1 MKGVFGLGSHLELAK
16 KLEWE
21 FEQLIAK
28 PNNAY
33 HAYNFFVTA
42 WHLVEWKYP
51 DLADTSIRNK
61 LREQTPLL
69 QICEHLAVGAKHF
82 EPRSAHLN
90 AVSGSKKS
98 GVWAD
103 GVWAANAWGED
114 VWETWLEIT
123 LTGEAQKM
131 YGDRIRV
138 DELARKV
145 MDYWRASL

>member
-1 MKGVFGLGSHLELAK
+1 MQ

-51 DLADTSIRNK
+51 DLTDTAIRNK
-61 LREQTPLL
+61 IREQTPLL
-69 QICEHLAVGAKHF
+69 QICEHLAVSAKHF
-82 EPRSAHLN
+82 EPRSTHLN

-103 GVWAANAWGED
+103 GVWTTNVWGED
-114 VWETWLEIT
+114 VWKTWLVVT
-123 LTGEAQKM
+123 LTGEAQKI
-131 YGDRIRV
+131 YGDEIRV
-138 DELARKV
+138 DDLARKV
-145 MDYWRASL
+145 MEYWRASL